1 MIVTLKLTDFFSLL
15 VAFQLMLFSLS
26 YILLLW
32 GGGVLTLHW
41 VFGVSQMCELVFD
54 WILEILSPY
63 IFQRCCSCVPSPPCF
78 CASSCNHCLDSSCI
92 LHTLTLS
99 LLWSEFSFAL
109 LILQFMDS
117 LYCSLIELN
126 CYSAKIFCYSI
137 LQLPLQV
144 LESWRGAAVKSARCF
159 CRGAELCSQDPWQVT
174 HYKSRGVW
182 GHLRAPGVRVH
193 NYMQTY
199 ADIFF
204 VFVFHDLTYITL
216 FKVSNNLGKFS
227 SPLLV

>member
-1 MIVTLKLTDFFSLL
+1 MIVTLKVTDFFFLL

-26 YILLLW
+26 YILLF
-32 GGGVLTLHW
+32 GGEVLTLHW
-41 VFGVSQMCELVFD
+41 VFGVSQMCEWVFD

-63 IFQRCCSCVPSPPCF
+63 IFQRCCSYVPSSPCF
-78 CASSCNHCLDSSCI
+78 CASNCNHCLDSSCI

-137 LQLPLQV
+137 LQV

-174 HYKSRGVW
+174 HYKVQGR
-182 GHLRAPGVRVH
+182 LRASEGTWS
-193 NYMQTY
+193 QGT
-199 ADIFF
+199 
-204 VFVFHDLTYITL
+204 
-216 FKVSNNLGKFS
+216 
-227 SPLLV
+227 